1 MKQLSL
7 FAQSCSS
14 DNINQLRVNYW
25 KLYVDGASRNN
36 PGHAGAGIYIIKNDE
51 PFIKKSFYLGLKTNN
66 QAEYLALLLGLY
78 ILKSHLEKDDL
89 VQILSDSQL
98 LVRQVNG
105 AYKIKHPDLQP
116 LNRAVQRFLTGVNY
130 SIVHIMRE
138 ENERADELAN
148 RGVDG
153 RIPVPEDFLTTLRT
167 YETSNS

>member
-7 FAQSCSS
+7 FAQSYSS
-14 DNINQLRVNYW
+14 DNTSQLRVNYW

-78 ILKSHLEKDDL
+78 LLKPQLEKDDL

-105 AYKIKHPDLQP
+105 EYKIKHPELQP
-116 LNRAVQRFLTGVNY
+116 LNRAVRRFLVGINY
-130 SIVHIMRE
+130 SMVHVIRE
-138 ENERADELAN
+138 ENEQADELAN
-148 RGVDG
+148 QGVDG
-153 RIPVPEDFLTTLRT
+153 RIPVPEDFLTMLRT
-167 YETSNS
+167 YETH